1 MDDVEGEEEEEEEYE
16 DAEEENEG
24 IMAWEWNNGGRKNER
39 VKGVE
44 GRKWRSGGDGVV
56 MFLRG

>member
-1 MDDVEGEEEEEEEYE
+1 MEEDVEGEDEDGE

-24 IMAWEWNNGGRKNER
+24 VMGWEWENER
-39 VKGVE
+39 VKEVE

-56 MFLRG
+56 RFLRG

>member
-1 MDDVEGEEEEEEEYE
+1 VEEDVEGEDEDGE

-24 IMAWEWNNGGRKNER
+24 VMGWEWENER
-39 VKGVE
+39 VKEVE

-56 MFLRG
+56 RFLRGCGDGIS